1 MRSEGRIP
9 GRTGRPALWLRVLAA
24 LAGIASLVAVFFL
37 SLLVLATLLV
47 VGVLFGGYLWWK
59 TRALRARGA
68 AFGVGPVIEGEIIE
82 AEIIEAEIIEA
93 ETIEAEITRE
103 VPGRSDP

>member
-68 AFGVGPVIEGEIIE
+68 GLGAGPVIEGEIIE

-93 ETIEAEITRE
+93 EITRE